1 MPQTLSNKHCIAVH
15 AMPRSSDSDSYM
27 KQAINREAVRLL
39 VQDFGYQEAA
49 RRLNLKEARLRQ
61 MAKRGGWN
69 TIVPKAYGKT
79 VTTASQPAVAAEAHA
94 DALADYEGRT
104 RLSLAK
110 GAERMAKDCEDLPA
124 RHAKTLHTVAQS
136 MAIIHR
142 QGEHGS
148 GNGFTLNV
156 LNMGAL
162 QVRVGEPERID
173 QA

>member
-1 MPQTLSNKHCIAVH
+1 MPQTLSNKRCVAVH
-15 AMPRSSDSDSYM
+15 ALLRSIDSDSYM
-27 KQAINREAVRLL
+27 KQPIDKEKVRMMVADL
-39 VQDFGYQEAA
+39 GYAETSQ
-49 RRLNLKEARLRQ
+49 RLNIREDLLRQ
-61 MAKRGGWN
+61 WAHRGKWN
-69 TIVPKAYGKT
+69 VPART
-79 VTTASQPAVAAEAHA
+79 DQRVTLVTRPIAEAHA
-94 DALADYEGRT
+94 EALADYEGRT

-110 GAERMAKDCEDLPA
+110 GAERMARDCEDLPA